1 MKTFPFTQRLRTE
14 GLSQAADVAH
24 ATHATHVTQLTQVTP
39 AATVTAMAS
48 TRRPF
53 RLWMTGSLAVVMAAL
68 IPMRDVNLTDRNST
82 LRLLR
87 HSRFDV
93 SETVLR
99 IEAAARSQ
107 GLSVLARVAGARPV
121 IVLASAVG
129 GTLVVMDEA
138 NSQPAVP
145 LSMVVH
151 PVEGG
156 GADVLVSLALRP
168 EIADWHDLPA
178 AVAHDLAALP
188 AWVAQALA

>member
-1 MKTFPFTQRLRTE
+1 MTSDFLPSLAPVT
-14 GLSQAADVAH
+14 SAAQT
-24 ATHATHVTQLTQVTP
+24 ATAT
-39 AATVTAMAS
+39 ATATAMAS

>member
-1 MKTFPFTQRLRTE
+1 MPV
-14 GLSQAADVAH
+14 SPA
-24 ATHATHVTQLTQVTP
+24 VTP
-39 AATVTAMAS
+39 APAALVFK
-48 TRRPF
+48 RPF

-68 IPMRDVNLTDRNST
+68 IPMREINLNERNST

-93 SETVLR
+93 SETLSR

-107 GLSVLARVAGARPV
+107 GLSVLARIAGARPV

-145 LSMVVH
+145 LSVVVH
-151 PVEGG
+151 AVEGG
-156 GADVLVSLALRP
+156 GADVLVSRALRV
-168 EIADWHDLPA
+168 ETTDWYDLPA
-178 AVAHDLAALP
+178 AVARDLAALP
-188 AWVAQALA
+188 SWVAQALA

>member
-1 MKTFPFTQRLRTE
+1 MKTFPFTQRLRIDE
-14 GLSQAADVAH
+14 LSDAADVIH
-24 ATHATHVTQLTQVTP
+24 ALP
-39 AATVTAMAS
+39 AATTATTATTANTATAPALS
-48 TRRPF
+48 KRPF

-68 IPMRDVNLTDRNST
+68 IPMREVSATERST

-93 SETVLR
+93 SETVQR
-99 IEAAARSQ
+99 IEAAARGQ

-151 PVEGG
+151 AVEGG
-156 GADVLVSLALRP
+156 GADVLVSLALRT
-168 EIADWHDLPA
+168 EFADWHDLPA
-178 AVAHDLAALP
+178 AVARDLAALP

>member
-1 MKTFPFTQRLRTE
+1 MKTFPFTQRSRIGAAHDTAPDAVYD
-14 GLSQAADVAH
+14 AADV
-24 ATHATHVTQLTQVTP
+24 TP
-39 AATVTAMAS
+39 ESTAS
-48 TRRPF
+48 TASIASSAIRRPF

-68 IPMRDVNLTDRNST
+68 IPMREVNVSERNST

-99 IEAAARSQ
+99 IEAAARTQ

-145 LSMVVH
+145 LSVVVH
-151 PVEGG
+151 AVEGG
-156 GADVLVSLALRP
+156 GADVLVSLALRA
-168 EIADWHDLPA
+168 ETADWHDLPA
-178 AVAHDLAALP
+178 AVARDLAALP
-188 AWVAQALA
+188 SWVAQALA